1 MTAQVISGRTTP
13 EEACEALGIKKSPY
27 YQRLRFLNI
36 KAHKDDEGKGTYLT
50 EDQMKLMWD
59 LHEHIKQTGKME
71 GFSGGGQ
78 LALVESSGAPALE
91 IPLEPETFGDG
102 DDGELDQIIWEAAE
116 LKKQRLAKAAL
127 IRLHLA
133 HQMTEDDL
141 PDEMKE
147 ELAAVREAA
156 NLASPKQNP
165 AAAASNL
172 LAKYRATRSGGN

>member
-1 MTAQVISGRTTP
+1 MTQAISGRTTP

-27 YQRLRFLNI
+27 YQRLRFLGI

-78 LALVESSGAPALE
+78 LALVENSGAAALE
-91 IPLEPETFGDG
+91 IPLEPEAFGDG

-116 LKKQRLAKAAL
+116 LKKQQLARPLMVK
-127 IRLHLA
+127 LHLA
-133 HQMTEDDL
+133 HQMTRDDL

-147 ELAAVREAA
+147 ELAAIEEAV
-156 NLASPKQNP
+156 NPASPKQNP
-165 AAAASNL
+165 AAIANGL
-172 LAKYRATRSGGN
+172 LERYRSGRK

>member
-1 MTAQVISGRTTP
+1 MVEAVSGRITP
-13 EEACEALGIKKSPY
+13 EEACETLGIKKSPY
-27 YQRLRFLNI
+27 YQRLRFLGI
-36 KAHKDDEGKGTYLT
+36 KANKDDEGVYLT
-50 EDQMKLMWD
+50 ADQMKLMFD

-91 IPLEPETFGDG
+91 IPLEPETVVNADDG
-102 DDGELDQIIWEAAE
+102 DLDQIIWEAAE
-116 LKKQRLAKAAL
+116 LKKQQLAKAAL

-156 NLASPKQNP
+156 NPASPKQNP

>member
-1 MTAQVISGRTTP
+1 MTQTISGRTTP

-27 YQRLRFLNI
+27 YERLRFLGI
-36 KAHKDDEGKGTYLT
+36 KANKDAEGTYLNA
-50 EDQMKLMWD
+50 EQMKLMEELD
-59 LHEHIKQTGKME
+59 KHIRETGKME

-78 LALVESSGAPALE
+78 LALVENSGATSALE
-91 IPLEPETFGDG
+91 IPLEPDFGDG
-102 DDGELDQIIWEAAE
+102 DDGELDQILWEAAE
-116 LKKQRLAKAAL
+116 LKMQQLAKAAL

-156 NLASPKQNP
+156 NPASPKQN
-165 AAAASNL
+165 AAAIANKL
-172 LAKYRATRSGGN
+172 LERYRSGRK

>member
-1 MTAQVISGRTTP
+1 MTQTVSGRITP
-13 EEACEALGIKKSPY
+13 EEACEALGITKTPY
-27 YQRLRFLNI
+27 YDRLRFLNL
-36 KAHKDDEGKGTYLT
+36 KANKDDEGKGTYLT

-71 GFSGGGQ
+71 GFSGNGQ
-78 LALVESSGAPALE
+78 LALVENSGATSALE
-91 IPLEPETFGDG
+91 IPLEPKTFADA

-116 LKKQRLAKAAL
+116 LKKQQLARAAL
-127 IRLHLA
+127 VRLHLA

-141 PDEMKE
+141 PDEMKK

-156 NLASPKQNP
+156 NPASPKQNP

>member
-1 MTAQVISGRTTP
+1 MVEAVSGRITP
-13 EEACEALGIKKSPY
+13 EEACETLGIKKSPY
-27 YQRLRFLNI
+27 YQRLRFLGI
-36 KAHKDDEGKGTYLT
+36 KANKDDEGVYLT
-50 EDQMKLMWD
+50 ADQMKLMFD

-91 IPLEPETFGDG
+91 IPLEPETVVNADDG
-102 DDGELDQIIWEAAE
+102 DLDQIIWEAAE
-116 LKKQRLAKAAL
+116 LKKQQLAKPAL

-156 NLASPKQNP
+156 NPASPKQNP

>member
-1 MTAQVISGRTTP
+1 MVEAVSGRTTP
-13 EEACEALGIKKSPY
+13 EEACEKLGIKKSPY

-36 KAHKDDEGKGTYLT
+36 KANKDDEGVYLT
-50 EDQMKLMWD
+50 ADQMKLMFD

-78 LALVESSGAPALE
+78 LTLVESSGAPALE
-91 IPLEPETFGDG
+91 ISLEPETVVNADDG
-102 DDGELDQIIWEAAE
+102 DLDQIIWEAAE
-116 LKKQRLAKAAL
+116 LKKQQLAKAAL

-156 NLASPKQNP
+156 NPASPKQNP

>member
-1 MTAQVISGRTTP
+1 MTQTISGRTTP

-27 YQRLRFLNI
+27 YERLRFLGI
-36 KAHKDDEGKGTYLT
+36 KANKDAEGTYLNA
-50 EDQMKLMWD
+50 EQMKLMEELD
-59 LHEHIKQTGKME
+59 KHIRETGKME

-78 LALVESSGAPALE
+78 LALVENSGATSALE
-91 IPLEPETFGDG
+91 IPLEPDFGDG
-102 DDGELDQIIWEAAE
+102 DDGELDQIMWEAAE
-116 LKKQRLAKAAL
+116 LKKQQLAKAAL

-156 NLASPKQNP
+156 NPASPKQN
-165 AAAASNL
+165 AAAIANKL
-172 LAKYRATRSGGN
+172 LERYRSGRK

>member
-1 MTAQVISGRTTP
+1 MTQAISGRTTP
-13 EEACEALGIKKSPY
+13 EEACEALGIKKTPY

-36 KAHKDDEGKGTYLT
+36 KANKDNEGTYLT

-71 GFSGGGQ
+71 GFNGGGQ
-78 LALVESSGAPALE
+78 LALVENSGAASALE
-91 IPLEPETFGDG
+91 IPLEPETVVNADDG
-102 DDGELDQIIWEAAE
+102 DLDQIIWEAAE
-116 LKKQRLAKAAL
+116 LKKQQLAKAAL

-156 NLASPKQNP
+156 NPASPKQNP

>member
-1 MTAQVISGRTTP
+1 MTQAISGRTTP
-13 EEACEALGIKKSPY
+13 DEACEALGIKKSPY

-36 KAHKDDEGKGTYLT
+36 KAHKDDEGAYLT
-50 EDQMKLMWD
+50 EDHMKLMWG
-59 LHEHIKQTGKME
+59 LHKHIQETGKME
-71 GFSGGGQ
+71 GFNGGGQ
-78 LALVESSGAPALE
+78 LALVENSGAASALE
-91 IPLEPETFGDG
+91 IPLEPETFADADDG
-102 DDGELDQIIWEAAE
+102 DLDQIIWEAAE
-116 LKKQRLAKAAL
+116 LKKQQLAKAAL

-156 NLASPKQNP
+156 NPASPKQNP

>member
-1 MTAQVISGRTTP
+1 MAQTVSGRITP
-13 EEACEALGIKKSPY
+13 EEACETLGIKKSPY
-27 YQRLRFLNI
+27 YERLRFLGI
-36 KAHKDDEGKGTYLT
+36 KANKDDEGTYLT

-78 LALVESSGAPALE
+78 LALVENSAAASALE
-91 IPLEPETFGDG
+91 IPLEPETFADG
-102 DDGELDQIIWEAAE
+102 DDGELEQIIWEAAE
-116 LKKQRLAKAAL
+116 LKKQQLAKAAL

-156 NLASPKQNP
+156 NPASPKHN
-165 AAAASNL
+165 AAAIANQL
-172 LAKYRATRSGGN
+172 LERYRSGKK

>member
-1 MTAQVISGRTTP
+1 MTQTVSARTTP
-13 EEACEALGIKKSPY
+13 EEACEALGIKKTPY

-36 KAHKDDEGKGTYLT
+36 KANKDEEGTYLT

-78 LALVESSGAPALE
+78 LALVESSAVESALE
-91 IPLEPETFGDG
+91 IPLEPETFADG

-116 LKKQRLAKAAL
+116 LKKQQLARAAL
-127 IRLHLA
+127 VKLHLA
-133 HQMTEDDL
+133 HQMTREDL

-147 ELAAVREAA
+147 ELTAIEEAA
-156 NLASPKQNP
+156 NPANPKQNP
-165 AAAASNL
+165 AAIANKL
-172 LAKYRATRSGGN
+172 LDRYRSGRK

>member
-1 MTAQVISGRTTP
+1 MTQTVSARTTP

-36 KAHKDDEGKGTYLT
+36 KANKDDEGLYLT

-78 LALVESSGAPALE
+78 LALVENSGAASALE
-91 IPLEPETFGDG
+91 VPLEPETFADA

-116 LKKQRLAKAAL
+116 LKKQQLARAAL
-127 IRLHLA
+127 VKLHLA
-133 HQMTEDDL
+133 HQMTREDL
-141 PDEMKE
+141 PNEMKE
-147 ELAAVREAA
+147 ELAAIEEAA
-156 NLASPKQNP
+156 NPASPKQNP

>member
-1 MTAQVISGRTTP
+1 MEQPISGRTTP
-13 EEACEALGIKKSPY
+13 EEACEKLGIKKSPY

-36 KAHKDDEGKGTYLT
+36 KANKDDEGTYLT

-78 LALVESSGAPALE
+78 LALVESSGATSALE
-91 IPLEPETFGDG
+91 IPLEPETFADGDG
-102 DDGELDQIIWEAAE
+102 GELDQIIWEAAE
-116 LKKQRLAKAAL
+116 LKKQQLARAAML
-127 IRLHLA
+127 RLHLA

-141 PDEMKE
+141 PDEMKD

-156 NLASPKQNP
+156 NPASPKQNP
-165 AAAASNL
+165 AAVASNL

>member
-1 MTAQVISGRTTP
+1 MEQTISGRTTP
-13 EEACEALGIKKSPY
+13 DEACEALGIKKSPY

-36 KAHKDDEGKGTYLT
+36 KANKDDEGAYLT

-91 IPLEPETFGDG
+91 IPLEPETVVNADDG
-102 DDGELDQIIWEAAE
+102 DLDQIIWEAAE
-116 LKKQRLAKAAL
+116 LKKQKLAKAAL

-156 NLASPKQNP
+156 NPASPKQNP
-165 AAAASNL
+165 AVVASNL

>member
-1 MTAQVISGRTTP
+1 MTQAISGRTTP
-13 EEACEALGIKKSPY
+13 EEACDALGIKKTPY

-36 KAHKDDEGKGTYLT
+36 KANKDEEGTYLN

-71 GFSGGGQ
+71 GFTGGGQ
-78 LALVESSGAPALE
+78 LALVETSGATSALD
-91 IPLEPETFGDG
+91 IPLEPQTFADG

-116 LKKQRLAKAAL
+116 LKKQQLAKAAL

-156 NLASPKQNP
+156 NPASPKQNP
-165 AAAASNL
+165 AATATNL

>member
-1 MTAQVISGRTTP
+1 MTQTVSGRTTP

-27 YQRLRFLNI
+27 YQRLKFLNI
-36 KAHKDDEGKGTYLT
+36 KAQKDDEGKGTYLT

-78 LALVESSGAPALE
+78 LALVENSGAPALE
-91 IPLEPETFGDG
+91 IPLQPEAVVNADDG
-102 DDGELDQIIWEAAE
+102 DLDQMIWEAAE
-116 LKKQRLAKAAL
+116 LKKQQLARPAL

-133 HQMTEDDL
+133 HQMTREDL

-147 ELAAVREAA
+147 ELAAIEEAA
-156 NLASPKQNP
+156 NPASPKQNP